1 METKKQTI
9 QLDIPEYLTIDQY
22 SRMNLDGELNKVEKM
37 ASILSAF
44 TGYELEEVKRWT
56 MKSMSKVFEAYS
68 SLADTKNEFHSL
80 IEWNGQLLGY
90 SHINAMTLGCYI
102 DLEYLSKD
110 VAGNLHKIAAL
121 LYRPVTDH
129 RFDSIS
135 FTIKQK
141 LKMVNNKVENVFD
154 WYTVEEYDSN
164 KRKKVEESFRSF
176 PAHIILGALAFFLT
190 TANLYL
196 TTTASSDNQIKK
208 LVMKRKRQE
217 LLESLSRHI
226 GAGGGLSTTSLN
238 PTYLALQG
246 INQ

>member
-1 METKKQTI
+1 MTTEKQTI
-9 QLDIPEYLTIDQY
+9 QLNIPEYLTIQQY
-22 SRMNLDGELNKVEKM
+22 SKMNLDGELNKVEKM

-56 MKSMSKVFEAYS
+56 VKSMNKVFEAYS

-90 SHINAMTLGCYI
+90 SHINTMTLGCYI
-102 DLEYLSKD
+102 DLENLSKD

-135 FTIKQK
+135 FTVKQK

-154 WYTVEEYDSN
+154 WYTVQEYDSSE
-164 KRKKVEESFRSF
+164 RKKVEESFKQF

-196 TTTASSDNQIKK
+196 TTTVSSDNQIQK

-217 LLESLSRHI
+217 LLESLSQHI
-226 GAGGGLSTTSLN
+226 GAGSGLFTTSLS
-238 PTYLALQG
+238 PVYLALQG
-246 INQ
+246 TKP